1 LKYLLP
7 LCAILIAGC
16 TGAYAD
22 PLTDTALST
31 RANAI
36 IHTAAA
42 IEPDR
47 VLGTH
52 RGTNVVVTT
61 RCSDLCPAYTIRVV
75 HYDLKPGVT
84 CAAAG
89 GMVAKIAMPVGIGVV
104 PQAFCIPAVLYEA
117 KLYEGHPFARN

>member
-1 LKYLLP
+1 MKYLLP
-7 LCAILIAGC
+7 LCVALIAGC
-16 TGAYAD
+16 AGASAD
-22 PLTDTALST
+22 TLTDTALSV

-61 RCSDLCPAYTIRVV
+61 RCGDVCPAYTVRVV

-84 CAAAG
+84 CTAAG
-89 GMVAKIAMPVGIGVV
+89 GEVAKVIMPVGIGVV
-104 PQAFCIPAVLYEA
+104 PQEFCIPAVLYEA
-117 KLYEGHPFARN
+117 KLYEGHPFARQ